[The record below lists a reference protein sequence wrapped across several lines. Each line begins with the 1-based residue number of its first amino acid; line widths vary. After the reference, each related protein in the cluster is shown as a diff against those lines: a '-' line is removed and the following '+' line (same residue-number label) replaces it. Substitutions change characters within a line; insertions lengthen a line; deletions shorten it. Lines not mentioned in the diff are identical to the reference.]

1 MKSGVFFIPLLLVG
15 TVVALAEKP
24 EEKDGTE
31 GGADERKWISL
42 APTKEGM
49 GSWKALNF
57 GGEGDTI
64 WKNGTLTIEEG
75 AELTGVVF
83 SGKNLP
89 EAPYEIE
96 VEARRTSGVDF
107 FCGFTPVSYTHLTL
121 PTKA

>member
-1 MKSGVFFIPLLLVG
+1 MKAGVFFIPLLLVG
-15 TVVALAEKP
+15 AVAALADKP

-31 GGADERKWISL
+31 GGTDERKWISL

-57 GGEGDTI
+57 GGEGDTT

-107 FCGFTPVSYTHLTL
+107 FS
-121 PTKA
+121 KKRI